1 MHGSRTEELDNE
13 VFRDCNHVCNCRIPY
28 KIRCMLSLPG
38 LARYRHNCYAYTD
51 RYCSLSAMEKE
62 KRYQVVGGKNNDEAP
77 Y

>member
-13 VFRDCNHVCNCRIPY
+13 VFRDCNHFCNCRIPY
-28 KIRCMLSLPG
+28 KIRRMLSLPG
-38 LARYRHNCYAYTD
+38 LACYRHNCYAYTD
-51 RYCSLSAMEKE
+51 RYYSLSAMEKE